1 MMITA
6 MQIRI
11 LTFERGIMTRFMV
24 SEEDW
29 ALAAK
34 TLSDLIEDLDGSNR
48 FMLKDEN
55 VEEAEELLD
64 ELFIDYDII

>member
-1 MMITA
+1 
-6 MQIRI
+6 
-11 LTFERGIMTRFMV
+11 MTRFMV